1 MVLGAEHWGMRNR
14 YLCQENPAPPSP
26 TKSMTPT
33 KSNKEDKLSQEERRV
48 RAKKELEPT
57 RYSCVRGGK

>member
-1 MVLGAEHWGMRNR
+1 MGNEKSLLMPGK
-14 YLCQENPAPPSP
+14 SSSSKS
-26 TKSMTPT
+26 TKSMTPS

-48 RAKKELEPT
+48 RTKKGLEPT